1 MALSRRLEP
10 RELDMRVVVVGAG
23 VAGLVTAIEL
33 AERGASVEVLE
44 RGARLGERA
53 CAWAAGG
60 MIAPWCEA
68 ETGEEEA
75 ARLGPEALG
84 WWPRQIAE
92 ISVEGTLVVASRRDQ
107 AELTRFSRR
116 TDHFE
121 WADAARLG
129 ELEPDLAGR
138 FDRALFFPEEAHV
151 DPRAALPALQRRL
164 EALGG
169 SVRFGVSADPDE
181 IDAKAVV
188 DCRGFGARETLK
200 DLRGVRGEM
209 VMLRTEEISL
219 KRPIRLLHPRIALYV
234 IPRADHVF
242 MVGATAMESASR
254 AKISARSA
262 VELINGAY
270 ALHPAFG
277 EAEVVETCAE
287 VRPSFP
293 DNLPRVLR
301 EGRVVRVNGLYRNGF
316 LLSPTFG
323 RLAADAVF
331 ELESGRE
338 ADRQRL
344 AS

>member
-1 MALSRRLEP
+1 
-10 RELDMRVVVVGAG
+10 MRVVVVGAG
-23 VAGLVTAIEL
+23 VAGLVTAIHL

-44 RGARLGERA
+44 RGARLGESA

-75 ARLGPEALG
+75 ARLGPEALD
-84 WWPRQIAE
+84 WWPRQIDEVA
-92 ISVEGTLVVASRRDQ
+92 VEGTLVVASRRDQ
-107 AELTRFSRR
+107 AELSRFSRR

-121 WADAARLG
+121 WADAARVA

-138 FDRALFFPEEAHV
+138 FERALFFPEEAHV
-151 DPRAALPALQRRL
+151 DPRAALPALQRRF

-169 SVRFGVSADPDE
+169 RIRLGAAANPDD
-181 IDAKAVV
+181 IDADAVV
-188 DCRGFGARETLK
+188 DCRGFGARDALK
-200 DLRGVRGEM
+200 ELRGVRGEM
-209 VMLRTEEISL
+209 VLLRTDEVSL
-219 KRPIRLLHPRIALYV
+219 KRPVRLLHPRIALYV

-242 MVGATAMESASR
+242 MIGATAIESASR

-270 ALHPAFG
+270 ALHSAFG

-293 DNLPRVLR
+293 DNLPRVVR
-301 EGRVVRVNGLYRNGF
+301 DGRVVRVNGLYRNGF

-331 ELESGRE
+331 ELEKSSE

>member
-1 MALSRRLEP
+1 
-10 RELDMRVVVVGAG
+10 MRVTVVGAG

-33 AERGASVEVLE
+33 AERGADVEVLE
-44 RGARLGERA
+44 RGARLGAGA
-53 CAWAAGG
+53 CAWSAGG

-68 ETGEEEA
+68 ETGEDEA
-75 ARLGPEALG
+75 ARLGPEALA

-92 ISVEGTLVVASRRDQ
+92 VTVEGTLVVAARRDQ

-121 WADAARLG
+121 LADGARLA

-138 FDRALFFPEEAHV
+138 FDRALFFPQEAHV

-169 SVRFGVSADPDE
+169 RVRFGVEADPDE
-181 IDAKAVV
+181 IDADAVV
-188 DCRGFGARETLK
+188 DCRGFGARGALEG
-200 DLRGVRGEM
+200 LRGVRGEM
-209 VMLRTEEISL
+209 ILLRTDEIAL

-234 IPRADHVF
+234 IPRADNIF
-242 MVGATAMESASR
+242 MVGATALESASR

-262 VELINGAY
+262 VELLNGAY

-277 EAEVVETCAE
+277 EAEIVETSAD
-287 VRPSFP
+287 VRPAFT
-293 DNLPRVLR
+293 DNLPRVAR
-301 EGRVVRVNGLYRNGF
+301 SGRVVSVNGLYRNGF
-316 LLSPTFG
+316 LLSPTFA
-323 RLAADAVF
+323 RLAAEAVF
-331 ELESGRE
+331 ELETSRE
-338 ADRQRL
+338 TDRQRL